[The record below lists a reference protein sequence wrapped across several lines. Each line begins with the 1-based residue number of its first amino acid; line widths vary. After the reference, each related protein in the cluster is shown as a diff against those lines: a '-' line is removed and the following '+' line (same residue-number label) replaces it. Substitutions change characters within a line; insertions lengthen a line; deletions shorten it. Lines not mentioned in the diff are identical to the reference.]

1 MQEYFSRYH
10 TVLILKCI
18 FWPMCFSVPEV
29 SYIFNQQNS
38 LPTQGTS
45 LYLILNFPLQ
55 TPSCLF
61 LSLFILGVKPQNL
74 QIV

>member
-1 MQEYFSRYH
+1 
-10 TVLILKCI
+10 
-18 FWPMCFSVPEV
+18 MCFSVPEV

-55 TPSCLF
+55 TPSRLF